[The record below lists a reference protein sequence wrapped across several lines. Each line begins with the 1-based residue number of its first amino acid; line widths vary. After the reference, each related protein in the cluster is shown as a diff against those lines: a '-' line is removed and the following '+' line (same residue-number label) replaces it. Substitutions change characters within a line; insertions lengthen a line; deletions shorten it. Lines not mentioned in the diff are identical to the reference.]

1 MEEAS
6 SLLRD
11 IIDAKVIIF
20 LLLRNKK
27 ALLALQ
33 SVSWQL
39 YFNI

>member
-11 IIDAKVIIF
+11 IIDAKIVIF

-27 ALLALQ
+27 ALTALQ
-33 SVSWQL
+33 SDSEPRR
-39 YFNI
+39 FND